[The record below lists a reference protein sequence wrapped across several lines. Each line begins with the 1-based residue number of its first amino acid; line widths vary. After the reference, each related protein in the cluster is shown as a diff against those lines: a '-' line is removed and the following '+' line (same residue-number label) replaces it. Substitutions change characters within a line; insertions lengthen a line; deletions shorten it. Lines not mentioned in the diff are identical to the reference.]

1 MEHLV
6 AHGIAQEVTGR
17 KRNRVFVYREYL
29 AAISEGAEVTD

>member
-17 KRNRVFVYREYL
+17 KRDRVFAYREYL
-29 AAISEGAEVTD
+29 AALNEGA